1 MMFRNNIGFVAG
13 LKSDLKI
20 AQQALQEFAPQ
31 LTLALPQQ
39 HSPEIDC
46 YCATKKIEWYSSSR
60 TFGKEYSLFYIHVY
74 YDLQRET
81 SEKKTYDSF
90 S

>member
-1 MMFRNNIGFVAG
+1 MMFRNNIGFAAG

-20 AQQALQEFAPQ
+20 AQQALQEFVPQ

-39 HSPEIDC
+39 HYPEIDC

-60 TFGKEYSLFYIHVY
+60 TFGKEYSPFYIHVY

-81 SEKKTYDSF
+81 SEKPI
-90 S
+90 